1 MGWLFSQIFLWCLV
15 SFALGVVAVT
25 LLVLRPMRRRASGAA
40 AAGDAENTSATDQAP
55 LDHLLSEGERD
66 AAPVAGSDRP
76 AADGLEEPEDG
87 SEDVSEREKRDAEAL
102 RDVPVSVIVVA
113 DQEETSA
120 DRAEEEPVGSANGAP
135 GTSDRRAGAA
145 AVAGAGDRAGAPEAA
160 SGATSVPSART
171 DPDLNGRAATN
182 GSRAHAPVEEDG
194 PAGTEL
200 ATPEREDTPSTGPYP
215 NSVLAEADA
224 TGHPEGYPVKAKKRS
239 MTYHT
244 EDSPYYRRTKADI
257 WFRSADDAERAGFAA
272 WRARRRVTTS
282 A

>member
-25 LLVLRPMRRRASGAA
+25 LFVLRPMRRRRASGAV
-40 AAGDAENTSATDQAP
+40 AAGDAEDTTAEDRAP
-55 LDHLLSEGERD
+55 LDHLLADGEQDGPPATDSEG
-66 AAPVAGSDRP
+66 P
-76 AADGLEEPEDG
+76 AE
-87 SEDVSEREKRDAEAL
+87 VSEREERDAEAL

-113 DQEETSA
+113 DQEESST
-120 DRAEEEPVGSANGAP
+120 DRAEEEPAEAVSRAGS
-135 GTSDRRAGAA
+135 TSDRRDGTSSAGGSDE
-145 AVAGAGDRAGAPEAA
+145 GAGGPEVT
-160 SGATSVPSART
+160 SGKTAVPSART
-171 DPDLNGRAATN
+171 DPDRNGGPTTN
-182 GSRAHAPVEEDG
+182 GSRAHAPG
-194 PAGTEL
+194 AAGGAAGTEL
-200 ATPEREDTPSTGPYP
+200 ATPEREDTPSAGPYP

-224 TGHPEGYPVKAKKRS
+224 TSHPEGYPVKAKKRS